1 MIKYE
6 DLVHFDD
13 IPKDRY
19 SDSQISDELE
29 HDNRREH
36 KRFSLRPNP
45 SASLV
50 LACDGVAVTLFEPGW
65 LTAKSLGAAS
75 IKDFSLSGVGLL
87 ASMNLVIGQQ
97 LYIQF
102 EQQRLLCE
110 ITRTHQVQ
118 GRLRF
123 WGARWV
129 EADNMQLLSLLQQL
143 KRRSVN

>member
-1 MIKYE
+1 MVKYE
-6 DLVHFDD
+6 DLVHFDGASHPRFD
-13 IPKDRY
+13 ESP
-19 SDSQISDELE
+19 ISEEPE

-45 SASLV
+45 NVSLV
-50 LACDGVAVTLFEPGW
+50 WACDGVAVTLFEPGW
-65 LTAKSLGAAS
+65 LVAKSLGAAS

-87 ASMNLVIGQQ
+87 ASMDLVIGQQ

-110 ITRTHQVQ
+110 ITRAHQVQ

-129 EADNMQLLSLLQQL
+129 EAEGMQLLSLLEQL
-143 KRRSVN
+143 RRRSVN